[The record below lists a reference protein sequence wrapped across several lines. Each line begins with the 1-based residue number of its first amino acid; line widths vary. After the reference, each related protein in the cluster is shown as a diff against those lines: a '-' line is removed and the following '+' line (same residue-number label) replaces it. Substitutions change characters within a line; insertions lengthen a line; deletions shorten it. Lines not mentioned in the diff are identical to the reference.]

1 VAGTVR
7 WAGLATGVR
16 VPYGEHGDADGVPVV
31 FLHPYADSHRSSSSG
46 GRTGWWPMV
55 RATRHFGG
63 YRWFT
68 VGPRRWPYGLADEVA
83 GGPAGAPESGTPA

>member
-1 VAGTVR
+1 
-7 WAGLATGVR
+7 
-16 VPYGEHGDADGVPVV
+16 
-31 FLHPYADSHRSSSSG
+31 
-46 GRTGWWPMV
+46 MV